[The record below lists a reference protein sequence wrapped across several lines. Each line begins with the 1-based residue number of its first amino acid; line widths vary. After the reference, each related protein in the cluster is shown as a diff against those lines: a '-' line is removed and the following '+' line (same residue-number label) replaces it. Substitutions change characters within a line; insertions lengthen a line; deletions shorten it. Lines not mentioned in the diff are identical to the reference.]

1 MDAKRAALTT
11 VLVLGG
17 FSILVSS
24 CSEDKDD
31 GHGKAT
37 VIGHG
42 DGHAASAS
50 AHVVAPVTA
59 QATRAA
65 IAAAHGTAAPAH
77 VAQHAAHWAYEGE
90 GGPQNWATLDAK
102 YSACS
107 DGKNQSPIDISPV
120 TITSLSDIEFNYQE
134 SPLEI
139 KNNGHTIQ
147 VNYAPGSSIT
157 VAGKQYELLQYHFHS
172 PSEHTIGGKAYD
184 MVAHLVHKAAD
195 GQLGVI
201 GVVFS
206 AGDKVNSAV
215 SKLWLN
221 MPEKAGVTTKV
232 TGVKVNAADLL
243 PVDYTYFNYSGSLTT
258 PPCSEG
264 VNWMVMA
271 TPNSVSEAQVEQFTN
286 LFPLS
291 ARPVQPL
298 NGRMVRAS
306 N

>member
-31 GHGKAT
+31 GYDKADGK
-37 VIGHG
+37 GHG
-42 DGHAASAS
+42 ESHAPAVTVGSAAPLTDQAVHAAMAS
-50 AHVVAPVTA
+50 AHGSAM
-59 QATRAA
+59 
-65 IAAAHGTAAPAH
+65 PAH
-77 VAQHAAHWAYEGE
+77 VAQHSVHWAYEGE
-90 GGPQNWATLDAK
+90 GGPQNWGDLNAK

-107 DGKNQSPIDISPV
+107 DGKSQSPIDISPV
-120 TITSLSDIEFNYQE
+120 TLTALSDIEFNYQE

-139 KNNGHTIQ
+139 TNNGHTIQ

-157 VAGKQYELLQYHFHS
+157 VDGKRYELLQYHFHS
-172 PSEHTIGGKAYD
+172 PSEHSIGGKEYD

-201 GVVFS
+201 GVVFA
-206 AGDKVNSAV
+206 AGDTVNNAV

-221 MPEKAGVTTKV
+221 MPEKAGVTTQV
-232 TGVKVNAADLL
+232 TGVTVNAADLL
-243 PVDYTYFNYSGSLTT
+243 PVDFTYFNYSGSLTT

-271 TPNSVSEAQVEQFTN
+271 TPNSVSTAQVEQFTN

-291 ARPVQPL
+291 SRPVQPL